1 MSKKQSIKKTFNNT
15 RYMLNLIWKTKKG
28 KSLIIVKIINSF
40 INSIFPIVLAVFPG
54 LIINELTG
62 NKNVETIALYVGIL
76 VLSPFVKQI
85 YSYIIGK
92 QIQKLSLS
100 VSLQMEIDFF
110 NHVARMDYESVEN
123 PDIQILSDRA
133 GSTIGQSLNVLN
145 QFCSLLLSIFSLSF
159 ISTIVVSLNY
169 FLIGLILIIILL
181 NSMIKKKS
189 NNKKFEISKKL
200 SEYDR
205 YQGAYVYMLEHS
217 SYAKEKRLFD
227 CNDFLVNMYRRSKDE
242 SNKTEVKFSSE
253 QNKPFL
259 FNSFT
264 NFIQMLIVY
273 VYLIYLVIEKNML
286 IGTMTIYLTTVSQ
299 FSSYFNNVFNSYLN
313 LSSISLNIQELRKFL
328 NIPNKQEESGKDI
341 PITNEN
347 SIIEFKNVSFKYPGS
362 KIYAL
367 QNLNLKFKFSE
378 KLCIVGANGSGKT
391 TFIKLLT
398 RLYFPSEGEMLLDG
412 VNINTFDYK
421 SYQKLFS
428 PVFQDFVTH
437 STTLE
442 KNITLED
449 NGDMNCLNDT
459 IEKSG
464 LTTLVNKLPKEAETQ
479 VGKWLDEEG
488 FEPSGGEEQKIAIA
502 RALYHE
508 REVYILDEPTAALD
522 PDAEYEIYTQF
533 GAMIKGK
540 PAILITHRL
549 SAVQLADKVAVFD
562 SGKVIEYGTHK
573 ELCAANGKYKEMY
586 EKQSK
591 FYVKYDN

>member
-133 GSTIGQSLNVLN
+133 QDTMNQSLNVLN

-398 RLYFPSEGEMLLDG
+398 RLYFPSEGEILLDG

-428 PVFQDFVTH
+428 PVFQDFVTYYI
-437 STTLE
+437 TLE

-488 FEPSGGEEQKIAIA
+488 FKPSGGEEQKIAIA

-573 ELCAANGKYKEMY
+573 ELCAVNGKYKEMY

>member
-428 PVFQDFVTH
+428 PVFQDFVTY